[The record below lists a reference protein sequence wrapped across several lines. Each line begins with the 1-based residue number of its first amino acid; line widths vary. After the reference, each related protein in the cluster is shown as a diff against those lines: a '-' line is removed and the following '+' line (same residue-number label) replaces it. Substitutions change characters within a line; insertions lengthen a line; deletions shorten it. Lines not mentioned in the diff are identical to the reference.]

1 MQRLAKGL
9 AACVLAMLAVGLA
22 VNAAAA
28 KSRHKSRVVTRCTYV
43 RRARSHVRVRRCR
56 VVRRP
61 KKQAQWSAKRL
72 GDAPARVGSRKSTT
86 SHPAKQAV
94 SPTGVQTSPT
104 GGPTSPTGVPTSI
117 SWAGWN
123 VLSSPIDARQ
133 QSALPYGTRSDW
145 LQPWR
150 AYMDTQPG
158 SMMRDALGINF
169 NVDPQYAA
177 TTAQFLGGVG
187 FKRARIDIDWSAMS
201 YANPS
206 QLQDPARWDTM
217 LGAMR
222 AAGIRPLILLNAN
235 DSMPGPLR
243 TFNAQITQPAAA
255 GSRTVQ
261 VDPASASQLVTG
273 LSGFDV
279 PGGPAA
285 AFIATAVSPSG
296 QVTLS
301 QRLPIAISAGTYGVS
316 TLRYQPFAAP
326 FTPGGQPNPVFEQT
340 LNGWLLYVK
349 AVTQEAKKVLG
360 SDNFDVE
367 VWNELSFGSAFLSA
381 ANYYSPVPS
390 SMQGTGSV
398 QDQLLARTVAWL
410 RNAANGVP
418 NVGIGDGFSN
428 QTPYA
433 SGSTV
438 PAGTTAVDKHPYYG
452 GVKPMPGFA
461 GAIADQRDVDALG
474 NAEGVK
480 GVAGDWSRPFLP
492 TYRSFFPEYFL
503 TAIQTDFMERDLA
516 PTTTMV
522 GDVAHGRYVK
532 PAGATTPPQVWVTED
547 NFRPNDGAPSV
558 NATQFRHIQAKA
570 ALRTLSA
577 FVNKG
582 VTALDFYAVN
592 DGAWALVDP
601 NAPGGGET
609 MQALKRYMQAFAG
622 PAALASRRSLTL
634 QSIADQGNWAQFAGD
649 GTSAHPP
656 LYNRNVVTFF
666 PFQTDANKFVVPVY
680 VMTRDMGTI
689 LNRSA
694 STGSAAQ
701 YDLPAETYR
710 LTVGGLNTSVL
721 KVSAT
726 DPDTGASVPAKVVA
740 AANGQATVE
749 MPLTD
754 SPRLLVL
761 QDG

>member
-1 MQRLAKGL
+1 MQRLAKGF
-9 AACVLAMLAVGLA
+9 AACVVAVLALSPAMT
-22 VNAAAA
+22 AAAA
-28 KSRHKSRVVTRCTYV
+28 KSTRASRAATRCTYV
-43 RRARSHVRVRRCR
+43 KKTRSHVRVRRCR
-56 VVRRP
+56 HVRRP
-61 KKQAQWSAKRL
+61 RRVAKWSASRRGDTRMRVVSLKGSTSQQTKQAL
-72 GDAPARVGSRKSTT
+72 
-86 SHPAKQAV
+86 
-94 SPTGVQTSPT
+94 
-104 GGPTSPTGVPTSI
+104 SPTGVPTST

-123 VLSSPIDARQ
+123 VLSNPIDPRQ
-133 QSALPYGTRSDW
+133 QSAVPFGYRSDW

-169 NVDPQYAA
+169 NVDPPYASA
-177 TTAQFLGGVG
+177 TAQFLSGVG

-206 QLQDPARWDTM
+206 QFADPARWDTM
-217 LGAMR
+217 LGALH

-235 DSMPGPLR
+235 DSMPGPMR
-243 TFNAQITQPAAA
+243 TFNAQITQPVAA

-261 VDPASASQLVTG
+261 VDAASAQQFVPG
-273 LSGFDV
+273 LSGFNV
-279 PGGPAA
+279 PGGTAA
-285 AFIATAVSPSG
+285 AFIATSVSPSG

-301 QRLPIAISAGTYGVS
+301 QPLPVAIPAGTYAAA
-316 TLRYQPFAAP
+316 TLRYQPFASP
-326 FTPGGQPNPVFEQT
+326 FTASGQPNPVFEQT
-340 LNGWLLYVK
+340 LSGWLQYVK
-349 AVTQEAKKVLG
+349 TVTQEAKKVFG
-360 SDNFDVE
+360 SDHFDVE
-367 VWNELSFGSAFLSA
+367 IWNELSFGSAFLSA
-381 ANYYSPVPS
+381 SNYYNPLPA

-410 RNAANGVP
+410 RDPANGVP

-433 SGSTV
+433 SGATV
-438 PAGTTAVDKHPYYG
+438 PAGTTAIDKHPYYG

-474 NAEGVK
+474 TAEGVQSAN
-480 GVAGDWSRPFLP
+480 GNWSRPFLP

-516 PTTTMV
+516 PTTTMI
-522 GDVAHGRYVK
+522 GNIAHGRTVT

-558 NATQFRHIQAKA
+558 NAAQFRHIQAKA
-570 ALRTLSA
+570 ALRILSA
-577 FVNKG
+577 FVNEG

-592 DGAWALVDP
+592 DGAWSMVDP
-601 NAPGGGET
+601 NASGGGET

-622 PAALASRRSLTL
+622 PTALAQRRSLTL
-634 QSIADQGNWAQFAGD
+634 QSIADQGNWSQFAGD
-649 GTSAHPP
+649 GTAAHPP

-666 PFQTDANKFVVPVY
+666 PFQTDTNKFVIPVY
-680 VMTRDMGTI
+680 VMTRDMGTV

-694 STGSAAQ
+694 AGGTPAQ
-701 YDLPAETYR
+701 YDLPAQTYR
-710 LTVGGLNTSVL
+710 LTVGGLNISAL
-721 KVSAT
+721 KASAT

-740 AANGQATVE
+740 AANGQATIE